1 MPIVDVPP
9 LPPSPARLLSAGRT
23 VAAIHA
29 HAFAVDSRALLNG
42 AREIEI
48 VHGDKVYRLRHT
60 RNDKLILVK

>member
-1 MPIVDVPP
+1 M
-9 LPPSPARLLSAGRT
+9 L
-23 VAAIHA
+23 HA
-29 HAFAVDSRALLNG
+29 PAVDSRKLLQG

>member
-1 MPIVDVPP
+1 MPVVDVPP
-9 LPPSPARLLSAGRT
+9 LPPSPARLLSAARP
-23 VAAIHA
+23 VAAA
-29 HAFAVDSRALLNG
+29 HAPAVDSRLLLNG

>member
-1 MPIVDVPP
+1 MLSGP
-9 LPPSPARLLSAGRT
+9 LPT
-23 VAAIHA
+23 
-29 HAFAVDSRALLNG
+29 FASTAPVVDSRQLLRG

>member
-1 MPIVDVPP
+1 MSTVELPP
-9 LPPSPARLLSAGRT
+9 LPPSPVRLL
-23 VAAIHA
+23 AARPLPHLHA
-29 HAFAVDSRALLNG
+29 PAVDSRKLLQG

>member
-1 MPIVDVPP
+1 MPNVELPP
-9 LPPSPARLLSAGRT
+9 LPPSPIRLL
-23 VAAIHA
+23 AAVRPPSLLHA
-29 HAFAVDSRALLNG
+29 PAVDSRKLLQG

>member
-1 MPIVDVPP
+1 MPVVDVPP
-9 LPPSPARLLSAGRT
+9 LPPSPARLM
-23 VAAIHA
+23 AAHRPAAAVHA
-29 HAFAVDSRALLNG
+29 PAVDSRLLLNG

>member
-1 MPIVDVPP
+1 MPVVDVPP
-9 LPPSPARLLSAGRT
+9 LPPSPTRLLSTGRP
-23 VAAIHA
+23 VSAVHA
-29 HAFAVDSRALLNG
+29 SAPAVDSRLLLNG

>member
-1 MPIVDVPP
+1 MPVVQVPP
-9 LPPSPARLLSAGRT
+9 LPPSPARLLSGPLPT
-23 VAAIHA
+23 
-29 HAFAVDSRALLNG
+29 FASTAPVVDSRQLLRG

>member
-1 MPIVDVPP
+1 V
-9 LPPSPARLLSAGRT
+9 
-23 VAAIHA
+23 
-29 HAFAVDSRALLNG
+29 VDSRQLLRG

>member
-1 MPIVDVPP
+1 MPTIDLPP
-9 LPPSPARLLSAGRT
+9 LPPSPVRLL
-23 VAAIHA
+23 VAARPSPLLHA
-29 HAFAVDSRALLNG
+29 PAVDSRKLLQG